1 MWDFISAIFELE
13 KNEKNFVGK
22 TNLRIGFLKKPTV
35 SSLKLKNLEEIRA
48 SKEVTIGVMDDDDV
62 HFL

>member
-1 MWDFISAIFELE
+1 M
-13 KNEKNFVGK
+13 KKNFVGK

-35 SSLKLKNLEEIRA
+35 SSLKLKNLEEIRT